1 MKRKWSGL
9 CAVLLGAVLLTGCEI
24 KGDDSQ
30 SGIYFD
36 TLISIHVYDTADKT
50 VVNDCLILCE
60 KYENMLSKTIE
71 GSDVYNINHAKGEWV
86 KVDPDTVELIREAL
100 TYSELTQGAFDI
112 TIAPVS
118 ELWNVTNGG
127 GMIPEPQ
134 AVEEALQ
141 LVDYKA
147 VQIEDDKV
155 RLTNEK
161 AEIDLGGIAKG
172 YIADKLKELLVS
184 RGIHSAQ
191 INLGGNIAVIGE
203 KKDKTLWNIGIQK
216 PFAQAGEVAGSVTVK
231 DKSVVTSGIYERYF
245 QQGDKIYHHI
255 MDATTGAPSESDLAS
270 ATIIGDS
277 STQADALSTCCILLG
292 SERAMELIESIDKVE
307 AILITRDG
315 EILTSKNAVFTATT
329 ALWYNSA
336 QVVAKW
342 DIGNNGY

>member
-9 CAVLLGAVLLTGCEI
+9 CVLLLGAIFLTGCEM
-24 KGDDSQ
+24 KSDYSQ

-36 TLISIHVYDTADKT
+36 TLISVHVYDTTDKT

-60 KYENMLSKTIE
+60 KYENMLSKTIQ
-71 GSDVYNINHAKGEWV
+71 GSDVYNINHAKGAWV
-86 KVDPDTVELIREAL
+86 EVSPETAELIQESL

-118 ELWNVTNGG
+118 ELWNVTNGTG
-127 GMIPEPQ
+127 KVPGQQEIEN
-134 AVEEALQ
+134 ALK

-147 VQIEDDKV
+147 VQVEGSRV
-155 RLTNEK
+155 RLTKES

-184 RGIHSAQ
+184 RDIHSAQ

-216 PFAQAGEVAGSVTVK
+216 PFAQAGEVAGSVAVK

-245 QQGDKIYHHI
+245 KQGDRIYHHI

-270 ATIIGDS
+270 ATIIGAS
-277 STQADALSTCCILLG
+277 SSQADALSTCCILLG
-292 SERAMELIESIDKVE
+292 SEKALELIESIDNVE

-315 EILTSKNAVFTATT
+315 EILTSKNAVFTATM

-336 QVVAKW
+336 QVVAK
-342 DIGNNGY
+342 GNKDYNRY